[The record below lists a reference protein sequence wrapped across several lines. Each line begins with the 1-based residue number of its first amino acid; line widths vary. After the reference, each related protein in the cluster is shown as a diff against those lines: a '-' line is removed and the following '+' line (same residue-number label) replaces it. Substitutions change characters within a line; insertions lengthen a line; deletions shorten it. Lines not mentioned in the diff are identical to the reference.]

1 MLHKRQQKI
10 IKQNGEEQKGTCIF
24 DTKTTSA
31 YLRNMKTRRNKS
43 KTIDLSTC
51 DYEKLKLKK

>member
-1 MLHKRQQKI
+1 MLHKRQQKM

-51 DYEKLKLKK
+51 DY